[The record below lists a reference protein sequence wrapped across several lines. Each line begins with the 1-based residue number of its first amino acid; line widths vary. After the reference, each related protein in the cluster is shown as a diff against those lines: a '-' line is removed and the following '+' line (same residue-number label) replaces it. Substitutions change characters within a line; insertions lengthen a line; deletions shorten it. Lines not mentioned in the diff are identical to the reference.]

1 MPITQQRMLDLLS
14 SCEDHRQAL
23 TNAITL
29 AKTEAQRALDGLC
42 ESKDACFNII
52 LLLEENA
59 LLRDPVRSA
68 TTLALERQ
76 HFSKARV
83 KFNTREAERARRRRL
98 PDTNQ
103 ITPDKET

>member
-1 MPITQQRMLDLLS
+1 MPITQQRMLDLLA

-23 TNAITL
+23 TQAIAL
-29 AKTEAQRALDGLC
+29 AKSEAQRGLDGLVAPVDSC
-42 ESKDACFNII
+42 TNII

-59 LLRDPVRSA
+59 LLRNPVRSA

-98 PDTNQ
+98 PDHQQGDN
-103 ITPDKET
+103 